1 MPFSGCMTHAGS
13 QKFAVVHVDDAAS
26 AYVAVASS
34 SAQPGIYHLAGER
47 GITAQQ
53 LATAIS
59 KKLSL
64 PTHSMSHEEAKG
76 TYKGLAELFS
86 INNDV
91 DSSKAQRELKWQPK
105 HTSGFLDVVAS
116 VQA

>member
-1 MPFSGCMTHAGS
+1 M
-13 QKFAVVHVDDAAS
+13 VHVEDAAS
-26 AYVAVASS
+26 AYVAAAST

-53 LATAIS
+53 LASAIS

-64 PTHSMSHEEAKG
+64 PVRSMSHEEAG
-76 TYKGLAELFS
+76 EVYKGLAELFS
-86 INNDV
+86 ISNDV

-105 HTSGFLDVVAS
+105 HTRGFLDAVAS